1 MALEMS
7 AISSTPK
14 EVRIKTAEYG
24 DLTRGPRIITD
35 ETRQEMRKI
44 LREIQSGQ
52 FAKEWVVE
60 NQANRP
66 VFSSLRET
74 ESRGLIEK
82 VGKEL
87 RSMMSWMKKR

>member
-1 MALEMS
+1 LGVLFS
-7 AISSTPK
+7 D
-14 EVRIKTAEYG
+14 TAEYG

-44 LREIQSGQ
+44 LKEIQSGQ
-52 FAKEWVVE
+52 FAREWVVE